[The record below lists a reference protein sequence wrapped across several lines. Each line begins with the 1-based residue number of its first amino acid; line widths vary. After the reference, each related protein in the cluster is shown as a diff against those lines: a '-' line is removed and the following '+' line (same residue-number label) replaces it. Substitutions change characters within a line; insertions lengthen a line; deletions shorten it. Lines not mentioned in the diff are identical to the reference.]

1 MTQQTVTISNIVRDR
16 GFGFA
21 VTHGTGEQVFIP
33 PHTLAG
39 HKLRAGDTIEAVLVI
54 NSSDRSIHGTPW
66 MAVRLDSGEDVVTHA
81 TDTGVSDD
89 INVRDN
95 AVLDAIKENVYV
107 TASEIA
113 EATGMDAKTAH
124 NSALRLFNSGKLAKA
139 DVYAKP
145 GQARSSFT
153 LWAADAK
160 RFVGEA

>member
-1 MTQQTVTISNIVRDR
+1 MTQQTVTISNIHER

-39 HKLRAGDTIEAVLVI
+39 HKLRAGDTVEAVLVV

-66 MAVRLDSGEDVVTHA
+66 MAVRLDGGEEAVAHVTDSNLADDVSA
-81 TDTGVSDD
+81 
-89 INVRDN
+89 RDK
-95 AVLDAIKENVYV
+95 AVLDTVNENVYV
-107 TASEIA
+107 TTAEIA
-113 EATGMDAKTAH
+113 TTVGIDAKSAG
-124 NSALRLFNSGKLAKA
+124 NSALRLFNAGKIAKA

-160 RFVGEA
+160 RFVEEA

>member
-39 HKLRAGDTIEAVLVI
+39 HNLRAGDKVEAVLVV
-54 NSSDRSIHGTPW
+54 NQSDKAHNTTPW
-66 MAVRLDSGEDVVTHA
+66 MAVRLEGGEDVVAHA
-81 TDTGVSDD
+81 TDTGFADD
-89 INVRDN
+89 ISARDN
-95 AVLDAIKENVYV
+95 AVLEAIKENVYV

-113 EATGMDAKTAH
+113 DATGMDAKTAG
-124 NSALRLFNSGKLAKA
+124 NSALRLFNAGKIAKA

-160 RFVGEA
+160 RFVEEA

>member
-1 MTQQTVTISNIVRDR
+1 MTQQSITISNIVRDR

-39 HKLRAGDTIEAVLVI
+39 HNLRAGDQVEAILVVNQTHKSI
-54 NSSDRSIHGTPW
+54 NPTPW
-66 MAVRLDSGEDVVTHA
+66 MAVRLDVGEDIVAHA
-81 TDTGVSDD
+81 TDTGFAGD
-89 INVRDN
+89 ISARDTE
-95 AVLDAIKENVYV
+95 VFETIKESVYV
-107 TASEIA
+107 TTAEIA
-113 EATGMDAKTAH
+113 GATGMDAKTAG
-124 NSALRLFNSGKLAKA
+124 NSALRLFNAGKIAKA

-160 RFVGEA
+160 RFVEEA

>member
-1 MTQQTVTISNIVRDR
+1 MTQQTVTISNIVEDR

-39 HKLRAGDTIEAVLVI
+39 HNLRAGDTIDAVLVV
-54 NSSDRSIHGTPW
+54 NKADRSIHGTPW
-66 MAVRLDSGEDVVTHA
+66 MAVRLDRGEDVVTHA
-81 TDTGVSDD
+81 TDTGFAGD
-89 INVRDN
+89 ISARDN
-95 AVLDAIKENVYV
+95 AVLDTIKENVYV

-113 EATGMDAKTAH
+113 DATGMDAKTAG
-124 NSALRLFNSGKLAKA
+124 NSALRLFNAGKIARA

-160 RFVGEA
+160 RFVEDV